1 MLNENLFDDKKD
13 LEIAHLKMRIEHLEN
28 TIQRFKAYDEER
40 KQYYAKKMERL
51 DELEEIMSET
61 CEKNSLTEIRQKMD
75 KMKKQL
81 RNMSRTMLVR
91 KIEENK
97 SPEELKEII
106 DNERL
111 KKQNKKL
118 KRRVEIARASN
129 DELLMKMR
137 RLEKEL
143 ENNNATGIGQ

>member
-61 CEKNSLTEIRQKMD
+61 CEKNSLTEIRQKMN
-75 KMKKQL
+75 KLKKEL
-81 RNMSRTMLVR
+81 SNMSMALQVR
-91 KIEENK
+91 KIEENR

-106 DNERL
+106 DIERVKNNNKEL
-111 KKQNKKL
+111 KKQVKIL
-118 KRRVEIARASN
+118 HASN
-129 DELLMKMR
+129 DELFQKMR

-143 ENNNATGIGQ
+143 ENSNATCIGQ